1 MPTFEYKARSR
12 EGEKAEGT
20 IEAGDKHAAL
30 AQLEQQGYVPI
41 SVSLAGAL
49 PHGAEKTKVAAKR
62 RRKKMSRRDVLTFTT
77 ELSDLLASGMTLGR
91 ALDVLSS
98 REESVSSTVIREL
111 HDDIVQG
118 TSLSRALSKHPRSFG
133 SLYVSMIRSGEA
145 SGALSEVL
153 VRLVSHYERMYEVRE
168 KVITAMVYPI
178 IVLMMGLL
186 TLFVC
191 TFLII
196 PKFEPILTELGG
208 TMPTSTRILM
218 AVSHWLLRY
227 GLVIIVAI
235 FGLVVAA
242 RKAARTEQGEL
253 WWHGFLLRVPFVRSV
268 VAANSYTNF
277 ARTLGTLLSNGV
289 PILDAL
295 SIVEHTVGNAVIAQ
309 EISNARER
317 VTDGATISG
326 PLAEGNVFPR
336 MMTDMLSVGEQTGN
350 IAGTL
355 PHIVRRYNQELDRSL
370 KILTTV
376 LEPLLISFIAVL
388 VGFVAYGLWA
398 AVSSMTSGMSLGA

>member
-1 MPTFEYKARSR
+1 MPTFAYSARSKD
-12 EGEKAEGT
+12 GEKAEGH
-20 IEAGDKHAAL
+20 IEAADKRAAL

-41 SVSLAGAL
+41 SVSLAGAI
-49 PHGAEKTKVAAKR
+49 PEARQKTKPAPKPGRKR
-62 RRKKMSRRDVLTFTT
+62 MSRREVLTFTT

-91 ALDVLSS
+91 ALDVLGS
-98 REESVSSTVIREL
+98 RDNSGSTAVIREL

-118 TSLSRALSKHPRSFG
+118 ASLSRALSKHPRSFG

-145 SGALSEVL
+145 SGALSDVL
-153 VRLVSHYERMYEVRE
+153 VRLVDHYERMYEVRE
-168 KVITAMVYPI
+168 KVVTAMVYPV

-196 PKFEPILTELGG
+196 PKFEPILVELGG
-208 TMPTSTRILM
+208 TMPMSTKILM
-218 AVSHWLLRY
+218 SVSRWLLRY
-227 GLVIIVAI
+227 GLVLIGIGVA
-235 FGLVVAA
+235 LVTVA
-242 RKAARTEQGEL
+242 RRAARTKRGEL

-289 PILDAL
+289 PVLDAL
-295 SIVEHTVGNAVIAQ
+295 AIVQHTVGNAVIAQ
-309 EISNARER
+309 EIHNARER
-317 VTDGATISG
+317 VTDGSTISG
-326 PLAEGNVFPR
+326 PLAEGHVFPR

-376 LEPLLISFIAVL
+376 LEPLLISVIAVL

-398 AVSSMTSGMSLGA
+398 AVSSMTSGMNMGA